1 VNRWESGFGAGFV
14 SGLLL
19 GVVAVALSTSR
30 PGYVVQAIREK
41 RLRPVRAAERAAAPE
56 DTLVDEAI
64 DESFPASDPPAW
76 SPSTT
81 RSGA

>member
-1 VNRWESGFGAGFV
+1 MSRWESAFGAGFV

-19 GVVAVALSTSR
+19 GGVAVALTTSR
-30 PGYVVQAIREK
+30 PGYVVRAIREK
-41 RLRPVRAAERAAAPE
+41 RSRPARAADRAAAPE
-56 DTLVDEAI
+56 DALVDEAI

>member
-1 VNRWESGFGAGFV
+1 MSHWESAFGAGFV

-19 GVVAVALSTSR
+19 GAVAVALSTSR
-30 PGYVVQAIREK
+30 PGYVVRAIQEK
-41 RLRPVRAAERAAAPE
+41 RSRPARADRAAAPE